1 MAILTTDS
9 MFLLGLI
16 TAWDTDVPS
25 LRTVQRWIK
34 EVNDGART
42 GLDDAARPGR
52 PRSSRTDEMKSKV
65 RDFN

>member
-1 MAILTTDS
+1 MEIHDE
-9 MFLLGLI
+9 LI

-25 LRTVQRWIK
+25 LRTVKRWIK
-34 EVNDGART
+34 EFNDGART

-65 RDFN
+65 RELIEK